1 LVYPQTYRSESP
13 EIASRG
19 MGRAVGM
26 LGRKLDEL
34 VLRSINFSL
43 VAFKDIYSLFLRASD
58 VSLDKPGE

>member
-1 LVYPQTYRSESP
+1 
-13 EIASRG
+13 